1 MFNYDGPLMRILNRI
16 TDIIILNFFTLIC
29 CIPIITIGASITAA
43 HYTALKMHRD
53 TDNYVLR
60 NFFRSFKTN
69 FVQATLIW
77 LIWLVF
83 VGMSLFSFFAY
94 GGSTFHSILKG
105 VMLAVLLLVS
115 MGTMWLFA
123 LQARF
128 TNPIGRTIRNAFLMA
143 IKHLFRTFGML
154 LVVLVSAFV
163 WLLGSLNLQLFWV
176 VLLFG
181 FSVPIYVCA
190 MIYNKPFLQLE
201 EAVKKRLAEE
211 NPEEALN
218 EDEVIMH
225 DESKFIL
232 SKEDEE

>member
-1 MFNYDGPLMRILNRI
+1 MFNYDGPLMRTLNKI
-16 TDIIILNFFTLIC
+16 TDIIILNFLTLIC

-53 TDNYVLR
+53 TDNYVFR

-69 FVQATLIW
+69 FLQATLIW

-115 MGTMWLFA
+115 MGTMWLFP

-128 TNPIGRTIRNAFLMA
+128 ANPIGRTIRNAFLMA
-143 IKHLFRTFGML
+143 SKYILRTFGMV
-154 LVVLVSAFV
+154 LVVVAGGLLWMVSFRFF
-163 WLLGSLNLQLFWV
+163 WL

-181 FSVPIYVCA
+181 FSVPIYICA
-190 MIYNKPFLQLE
+190 MIYNKPFLALE
-201 EAVKKRLAEE
+201 EAVQKRLDEE
-211 NPEEALN
+211 NPTEASD

-225 DESKFIL
+225 DESKFL
-232 SKEDEE
+232 LDQEDEK